1 MKLRLSLLFLLV
13 AVLPVHAQ
21 QSTNDLIGGSDRPEA
36 SRVTSGK
43 TVYFY
48 PKYLVFSVDHEAVGA
63 DITICRRTAGIKMNA
78 PATWEN
84 LSVIFS
90 LKKEDEANYF
100 SGIAEDALLVDLGT
114 SPDRVLKIF
123 DIKSGRKV
131 FDHDYRAETAKVMNG
146 RYLEV
151 QRQVKRDI
159 AKLSRSQAEKFP
171 KIADWLATGGSA
183 AWFEKVIVD
192 LKTFS
197 EKRVGEPEL
206 LMKQ

>member
-1 MKLRLSLLFLLV
+1 MKLHLSLLCLLI

-21 QSTNDLIGGSDRPEA
+21 QGTDDLVKGSDRPEVL
-36 SRVTSGK
+36 RVAKGK
-43 TVYFY
+43 IVFFY
-48 PKYLVFSVDHEAVGA
+48 PNYLVLTVDHESVGA
-63 DITICRRTAGIKMNA
+63 DITVCRRTPGIKTNA
-78 PATWEN
+78 PATWKN
-84 LSVIFS
+84 LPVIFS
-90 LKKEDEANYF
+90 LKEKGEPNYF
-100 SGIAEDALLVDLGT
+100 SGIAEDALLVDWGT

-123 DIKSGRKV
+123 EIKSGKKV
-131 FDHDYRAETAKVMNG
+131 FDHDYRTETAKVMNG

-159 AKLSRSQAEKFP
+159 AKLSKSQAEKFP